1 MHVTKLVL
9 VVLSGLLFTIN
20 LAQAQEADEPNSTPA
35 QRHKFVGKQGA
46 LYAKQL
52 GDAETLIKNGKPAEA
67 YALLE
72 PLDFE
77 HAGDEHFDYLLG
89 VAALDSGKSDKAT
102 LVFERVLAVN
112 PKNAAARL
120 EIARAYY
127 QLGDLLRA
135 KTEFEVT
142 LRQNPPE
149 AARVTIQKYLDTI
162 AAQDPA
168 KTTHISAYLEAR
180 IGHDSNINNAMDKS
194 QTNISVP
201 PPYSGIYTAI
211 LDPSNIQTA
220 DNYLGVAAGSVIVHQ
235 LNTLWGIYVGV
246 DLHQLGYFS
255 QTNFNALD
263 MNGRT
268 GVIFDTGANRFR
280 TGLMA
285 GEYTLGNA
293 RNRGTLG
300 LNAEWGHKL
309 SPSNQ
314 LNVFAQ
320 YQQYHFAQ
328 AVMES
333 NNFDQLALGA
343 GLNNVLADG
352 NTSLSASVYTGTE
365 TDVAQGGRLDGAK
378 KFNGLRVGTTAPF
391 GDSTMLFANAG
402 VQLGDYSKFNT
413 YFQNKRSETIYD
425 LTLGLNWNFNKLWTL
440 RPQLAYT
447 QSNSNIELYK
457 YTRTDV
463 SLTLRRDF

>member
-1 MHVTKLVL
+1 MQLTKFVL
-9 VVLSGLLFTIN
+9 WFFSGLLLTIN
-20 LAQAQEADEPNSTPA
+20 LAYAQEADEPGKAPA
-35 QRHKFVGKQGA
+35 QRHSATGKQGT
-46 LYAKQL
+46 LYAKL
-52 GDAETLIKNGKPAEA
+52 LDDAEALVKNGKSAEA

-77 HAGDEHFDYLLG
+77 HAGEEQFDYLLG

-102 LVFERVLAVN
+102 LAFERVLVVN
-112 PKNAAARL
+112 PKNTAARL

-135 KTEFEVT
+135 KTEFDIT

-149 AARVTIQKYLDTI
+149 AARVTIQNYLVAI

-168 KTTHISAYLEAR
+168 KTTHVSGYLEAK
-180 IGHDSNINNAMDKS
+180 IGHDNNVNNATDKT

-201 PPYSGIYTAI
+201 PPYSGIHTAI

-220 DNYLGVAAGSVIVHQ
+220 DNYFGVAAGGVVVHQ
-235 LNTLWGIYVGV
+235 LNTLWGIYTGV
-246 DLHQLGYFS
+246 DLHQIGYFS

-268 GVIFDTGANRFR
+268 GVIFDTGTNRFR
-280 TGLMA
+280 TGLMV

-300 LNAEWGHKL
+300 LNGEWGHKI
-309 SPSNQ
+309 SPNNQ
-314 LNVFAQ
+314 VNIFAQ
-320 YQQYHFAQ
+320 YQQYRFAQ
-328 AVMES
+328 AIMES
-333 NNFDQLALGA
+333 NNFDQQVLGA
-343 GLNNVLADG
+343 GLNHVLADG
-352 NTSLSASVYTGTE
+352 KTSLSASVYAGTE
-365 TDVAQGGRLDGAK
+365 KDVAQGGRLDGAK
-378 KFNGLRVGTTAPF
+378 QFNGLRVGTTAAY
-391 GDSTMLFANAG
+391 GDSALLYANAG
-402 VQLGDYSKFNT
+402 VQLGDYSKINT
-413 YFQNKRSETIYD
+413 YFQNKRNETIYD
-425 LTLGLNWNFNKLWTL
+425 LTLGLNWNLNRLWTL

>member
-1 MHVTKLVL
+1 MQVTKFVL
-9 VVLSGLLFTIN
+9 WVFSGLLFTIN
-20 LAQAQEADEPNSTPA
+20 LAQAQAADEPGSPLA
-35 QRHKFVGKQGA
+35 QRQKPVGKQSA
-46 LYAKQL
+46 IYAKQL

-77 HAGDEHFDYLLG
+77 HAGEERFDYLLG

-102 LVFERVLAVN
+102 LAFERVLAVN

-149 AARVTIQKYLDTI
+149 AARVTIQKYLDAI

-180 IGHDSNINNAMDKS
+180 IGHNSNVNNATDKS

-201 PPYSGIYTAI
+201 PPNSGIHTAI
-211 LDPSNIQTA
+211 LDPSNIQIA
-220 DNYLGVAAGSVIVHQ
+220 DSYYGVATGSEVVHQ
-235 LNTLWGIYVGV
+235 LNTLWGIYAGV
-246 DLHQLGYFS
+246 DLLKLGYLS

-268 GVIFDTGANRFR
+268 GVIYATGSNRFR

-314 LNVFAQ
+314 LNVFAH
-320 YQQYHFAQ
+320 YQQYRFAQ
-328 AVMES
+328 AVMKS
-333 NNFDQLALGA
+333 NNFDQQALGA
-343 GLNNVLADG
+343 GLTHVLADG
-352 NTSLSASVYTGTE
+352 KTSLSASVYTGTE
-365 TDVAQGGRLDGAK
+365 TDIEQGGRLDGAK
-378 KFNGLRVGTTAPF
+378 RFNGLRVGTVAAYSDRTVF
-391 GDSTMLFANAG
+391 FANAG
-402 VQLGDYSKFNT
+402 VQLGDYGKFNT
-413 YFQNKRSETIYD
+413 YFQNKRSESIYD
-425 LTLGLNWNFNKLWTL
+425 LTLGLNWNWSRQWTL

-457 YTRTDV
+457 FTRTDV
-463 SLTLRRDF
+463 SLALRRDF

>member
-1 MHVTKLVL
+1 MQVTKLVL
-9 VVLSGLLFTIN
+9 WVCSGLLFTLN
-20 LAQAQEADEPNSTPA
+20 LAYAQEVDEAGSAAA
-35 QRHKFVGKQGA
+35 QRQKSAGKQGA

-52 GDAETLIKNGKPAEA
+52 GDAEALVKNGKSAEA

-77 HAGDEHFDYLLG
+77 HAGEERFDYLLG
-89 VAALDSGKSDKAT
+89 LAALDSGRSDKAT
-102 LVFERVLAVN
+102 LAFERVLAVN
-112 PKNAAARL
+112 PKNTAARL

-135 KTEFEVT
+135 KTEFEIT

-149 AARVTIQKYLDTI
+149 AARVTIQKYLDAI
-162 AAQDPA
+162 AAKDPA
-168 KTTHISAYLEAR
+168 KSTHISAYLEAR
-180 IGHDSNINNAMDKS
+180 IGRDSNVNHATDKT
-194 QTNISVP
+194 QTSISVP
-201 PPYSGIYTAI
+201 PPYSGIHTAI

-220 DNYLGVAAGSVIVHQ
+220 DNYVGVDAGGVVVHQ
-235 LNTLWGIYVGV
+235 LNTLWGIYAGV
-246 DLHQLGYFS
+246 DLQQLGYFS

-268 GVIFDTGANRFR
+268 GVIFDTGVNRFR
-280 TGLMA
+280 TGLMV

-300 LNAEWGHKL
+300 LNAEWGHKF

-314 LNVFAQ
+314 VNVFAQ
-320 YQQYHFAQ
+320 YQQYRFAQ
-328 AVMES
+328 AVMEL
-333 NNFDQLALGA
+333 NNFDQQVLGA
-343 GLNNVLADG
+343 GLNHVLADG
-352 NTSLSASVYTGTE
+352 KTSLSASVYTGSE
-365 TDVAQGGRLDGAK
+365 KDVAQGGRLDGAK
-378 KFNGLRVGTTAPF
+378 KFNGLRVGTAAPY
-391 GDSTMLFANAG
+391 GDSAMLLANAG

-425 LTLGLNWNFNKLWTL
+425 LTLGLNWNFSKLWTL

-457 YTRTDV
+457 FTRTDV
-463 SLTLRRDF
+463 SLALRRDF

>member
-9 VVLSGLLFTIN
+9 VVLGGLLLTIN
-20 LAQAQEADEPNSTPA
+20 WAQAQEADEPSSPPA
-35 QRHKFVGKQGA
+35 QKHSSAGKQGG

-52 GDAETLIKNGKPAEA
+52 ADAETLIKNGKPAEA
-67 YALLE
+67 FVLLE

-77 HAGDEHFDYLLG
+77 HAGDERFDYLLG

-102 LVFERVLAVN
+102 LAFERVLAVN
-112 PKNAAARL
+112 PKNAAARI

-149 AARVTIQKYLDTI
+149 AARVTIQKYLDAI

-180 IGHDSNINNAMDKS
+180 IGHDSNVNNATDKS
-194 QTNISVP
+194 QTIISVP
-201 PPYSGIYTAI
+201 GYSGIHIAI
-211 LDPSNIQTA
+211 LDPSNIKTA
-220 DNYLGVAAGSVIVHQ
+220 DGYYGVAAGSEVVHQ
-235 LNTLWGIYVGV
+235 LNTLWSIYAGVG
-246 DLHQLGYFS
+246 LHQLGYLS

-263 MNGRT
+263 MNVRT
-268 GVIFDTGANRFR
+268 GVIYDTGSNRFR

-293 RNRGTLG
+293 RNRGTMG

-320 YQQYHFAQ
+320 YQQYRFAQ
-328 AVMES
+328 AVMKS
-333 NNFDQLALGA
+333 NNFDQQALGA
-343 GLNNVLADG
+343 GLTHVLADG
-352 NTSLSASVYTGTE
+352 KISLSASVYTGTE
-365 TDVAQGGRLDGAK
+365 TDIEQGGRLDGAK
-378 KFNGLRVGTTAPF
+378 RFNGLRVGTVAAYSDRTVF
-391 GDSTMLFANAG
+391 FANAG

-413 YFQNKRSETIYD
+413 YFQNKRSESIYD
-425 LTLGLNWNFNKLWTL
+425 LNLGLNWNWSRQWTL

-447 QSNSNIELYK
+447 QSSSNIELYN